1 MTLLPDEDSW
11 SSRAKQFLRR
21 DSFLRR
27 ARAKKA
33 ASPAKAGQA
42 EKEDPSGGAEQ
53 PGLLSEG
60 RLNSAET
67 DDTLAGASPRSLDGG
82 EFSSEPEEAALR
94 RQESSAGAEAGPS
107 SRRPNGLA
115 AGEHSE
121 DERTSQSRASQGE
134 SSGRTESAEAAAE
147 DGQTSA
153 QHLTESAG
161 TPRRPRLPPLLWGP
175 SSDQP
180 SGQPPASPGHS
191 RGPAD
196 AEGARGM
203 SPRSDAR
210 SFMASVSGFVSS
222 TEGAGG
228 AKMRRPGWWRG
239 PAVTSWTQYRLERS
253 RLPPGCS
260 PILVSLCMAIL
271 MPPPFAAYVDENVG
285 GAACA
290 YLFLKHLIESVPL
303 LQVLGIL
310 VSMPRGRAEGLLC
323 AGRCS

>member
-33 ASPAKAGQA
+33 ASPAMGGQA
-42 EKEDPSGGAEQ
+42 DKDGPSEQ
-53 PGLLSEG
+53 PALLSEG
-60 RLNSAET
+60 RLDSVET
-67 DDTLAGASPRSLDGG
+67 DDTLTGASPRSLDGR
-82 EFSSEPEEAALR
+82 EFSIEPEEAALR
-94 RQESSAGAEAGPS
+94 RQESSAGAQSGPS
-107 SRRPNGLA
+107 GQRPNGLA

-121 DERTSQSRASQGE
+121 DEHPSQSRASRGECSGRAPVGE
-134 SSGRTESAEAAAE
+134 SARIGAE
-147 DGQTSA
+147 DEQPSSQQVA
-153 QHLTESAG
+153 ESVAS
-161 TPRRPRLPPLLWGP
+161 PRRPRLPPLLWGP

-180 SGQPPASPGHS
+180 SGQPPPSASPGRG

-196 AEGARGM
+196 AEGGRGM

-253 RLPPGCS
+253 RLPLGCS
-260 PILVSLCMAIL
+260 PILVS
-271 MPPPFAAYVDENVG
+271 P
-285 GAACA
+285 
-290 YLFLKHLIESVPL
+290 
-303 LQVLGIL
+303 
-310 VSMPRGRAEGLLC
+310 
-323 AGRCS
+323 